1 MILVQR
7 EFHVA
12 REDQA
17 EFERQSRE
25 GLWPTF
31 LHFGAQMVGF
41 GRWGFG
47 GQGGVVVTN
56 TVYADFEHWL
66 ATRMLIGDFYKDE
79 AMMEETKDLRPIFAN
94 RNDLI
99 SKTEAHLFEIE
110 DDHSEPETFY
120 RRVGADLASAPA
132 TFGRGSVICI
142 RRYAIV
148 RGSFRD
154 FVDMTAAEVA
164 PGLKE
169 RGARLLVIGRD
180 LMTGPDNAVVF
191 TAYPSLP
198 VFYADAGDDA
208 VRSAARDMLTTSEQ
222 GQLLMVATDFGQ
234 KT

>member
-17 EFERQSRE
+17 DFERQSRE

-66 ATRMLIGDFYKDE
+66 ATRILIGDFYKDE
-79 AMMEETKDLRPIFAN
+79 AMMEETKDLRPIYAN

-99 SKTEAHLFEIE
+99 SKSEAHLFEIE

-120 RRVGADLASAPA
+120 RKPGTDLANEPR
-132 TFGRGSVICI
+132 TFGRGSVISI
-142 RRYAIV
+142 RRHACV
-148 RGSFRD
+148 RGSFKD
-154 FVDMTAAEVA
+154 FVAMTATDIV
-164 PGLKE
+164 PGLNE
-169 RGARLLVIGRD
+169 RGARLVAIGRD
-180 LMTGPDNAVVF
+180 LMAGPDDAITFV
-191 TAYPSLP
+191 AYPSLP
-198 VFYADAGDDA
+198 VFYSDTGDAA
-208 VRSAARDMLTTSEQ
+208 VRSAARDMLTTSEA
-222 GQLLMVATDFGQ
+222 GQLLLVGTDFGQ
-234 KT
+234 KA